1 MNKKYYTFLILI
13 FLLLFLLY
21 NIISHRYKQYK
32 ISEHIKTISALNI
45 EIENNIKK
53 AQEIIKYKK
62 SESYKNRILK
72 EDNLKNKWELV
83 IYLTSED
90 EYNTYVKPIKNKP
103 EIDKS
108 KIKISDE
115 TYSMSIYQKWIWFL
129 FKKDLR

>member
-21 NIISHRYKQYK
+21 SIISHKYKQYK
-32 ISEHIKTISALNI
+32 ISEHIKTISVINI
-45 EIENNIKK
+45 EIENSIKK

-90 EYNTYVKPIKNKP
+90 KYNTYVKPIKNEL

-115 TYSMSIYQKWIWFL
+115 TYGMSIYQKWIWFL